1 MERAPTPSE
10 PIAFQYMEIVLDP
23 LAPNAR
29 GVWSAPGIGV
39 RRRTGPHRPHR
50 QSNTVC
56 TPRFC
61 IRRDDTFLVVE
72 HDLAPEE
79 LSDELAV
86 QLAEQLVDSGL
97 VRGQSEFESVFTGVV
112 RSTVEGATPAWL
124 RFYRNSL
131 ARLEGGTT
139 AFAPVHER
147 AASLIRGGQVLD
159 LGSCFGFFP
168 LRLKLLGI
176 DVTATDLSGPTMD
189 LLQLA
194 SVSLQRPLRT
204 LCCDAAEVPRPDRC
218 VDTVTALHLLEHLPD
233 ATIDAVAREAVRLA
247 RHRVVIAVPFED
259 EPRACYGHIQRFDLP
274 RLHLLG
280 ARLCDEYPGLSATV
294 TEFHG
299 GWLILDQ
306 P

>member
-1 MERAPTPSE
+1 
-10 PIAFQYMEIVLDP
+10 MEIVLDP
-23 LAPNAR
+23 LAPTGR
-29 GVWSAPGIGV
+29 GLWSGPGVRV
-39 RRRTGPHRPHR
+39 RRRTGTHRTHPH
-50 QSNTVC
+50 SSTVC

-61 IRRDDTFLVVE
+61 IHRNGEFLTVE
-72 HDLAPEE
+72 HDLTPDE

-86 QLAEQLVDSGL
+86 ELAEQLVDTGL
-97 VRGQSEFESVFTGVV
+97 LRGQAEFESVFTGVV
-112 RSTVEGATPAWL
+112 RSTVDGAAPAWL

-168 LRLKLLGI
+168 LRLTLLGI

-189 LLQLA
+189 LLQLT

-204 LCCDAAEVPRPDRC
+204 LRCDAAEVPRPDRC
-218 VDTVTALHLLEHLPD
+218 VDTVTALHLVEHLPD
-233 ATIDAVAREAVRLA
+233 ETIDAVLREAVRLA

-274 RLHLLG
+274 RLQLLG
-280 ARLCDEYPGLSATV
+280 ARLRGELPGLTV
-294 TEFHG
+294 TVNEFHG
-299 GWLILDQ
+299 GWLILDL